1 MEARQDMALE
11 TMRDLLVHEIRDIYN
26 AEQQILKALP
36 KMVRAAENPTL
47 AQALQTHLRETEE
60 QVVRLERVFEELGV
74 PARGKKCKGM
84 EGLLDEGKEILEEEG
99 SPLVKDAAMIGAAQ
113 KVEHYEIAAYGTMK
127 SMAEL
132 LGLAQVAQLLDQT
145 LQEEM
150 ATDELLTHIAEGQV
164 NEMAMQAG
172 QEPAETEQE
181 GGATG
186 RRTGGSRAK
195 SSR

>member
-1 MEARQDMALE
+1 MALE

-36 KMVRAAENPTL
+36 KMVKAAENPTL

-84 EGLLDEGKEILEEEG
+84 EGLLEEGKEILEEEG

-113 KVEHYEIAAYGTMK
+113 KVEHYEIAAYGTVK

-172 QEPAETEQE
+172 QEPEETEQD